1 MMPDPVS
8 DWFCPTTSID
18 TTTGSTLA
26 AIAAYDRGVPELAD
40 TVCGL
45 APKVAAAAAGVAVLP
60 DEPNAEAA
68 TPPAV
73 PETSTSAV
81 RPATSFARPLER
93 WVGTTGSGCGSQLG
107 GAGGGV
113 VG

>member
-8 DWFCPTTSID
+8 DSFWPTTSID

-26 AIAAYDRGVPELAD
+26 AMAAYESGVPELAD
-40 TVCGL
+40 TGCGL
-45 APKVAAAAAGVAVLP
+45 APRVVAAAAEGAALLP

-68 TPPAV
+68 KPPAV
-73 PETSTSAV
+73 PETSTRAV
-81 RPATSFARPLER
+81 RPAVSRTLPLDR
-93 WVGTTGSGCGSQLG
+93 WAGTTGSGCGSQLG

-113 VG
+113 V